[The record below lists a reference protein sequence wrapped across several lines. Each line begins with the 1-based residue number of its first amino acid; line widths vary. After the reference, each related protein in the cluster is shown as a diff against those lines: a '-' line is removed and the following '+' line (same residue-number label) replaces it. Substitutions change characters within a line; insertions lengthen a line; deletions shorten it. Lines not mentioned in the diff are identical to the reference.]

1 MFCEELESS
10 LSTIA
15 NQLKNGEGAFQ
26 LDSMELRNSAMKFV
40 TISFACKLVAE
51 KMVRLQ
57 NSYQEEQEETK

>member
-1 MFCEELESS
+1 MKNRMAVANTGKSRLMDTEELRAYTN
-10 LSTIA
+10 L
-15 NQLKNGEGAFQ
+15 G
-26 LDSMELRNSAMKFV
+26 RNSAMKFV